1 MKKKSIKH
9 LTLGKKTVSKL
20 NKNEVS
26 GGTLTGVSF
35 FIKCITPGPTRFCGT
50 QIPGCNSMQVCE
62 TIEVDNNT
70 LPIC

>member
-20 NKNEVS
+20 NKNEVA
-26 GGTLTGVSF
+26 GGTRTGVSF
-35 FIKCITPGPTRFCGT
+35 FIDCITPGPTAGCGT
-50 QIPGCNSMQVCE
+50 QIPNCNSMQVCE
-62 TIEVDNNT
+62 TVERDKNT